1 MSYDKNS
8 KSGASTLTLTEDHI
22 QSVLLVRRA
31 RADLLG
37 ADIFSDPAWDILLE
51 LYGAR
56 LGERSVSS
64 VDLARA
70 IGTPVSTTIRWI
82 ASLNSHGL
90 TEFVPEP
97 TESSRLSVRLT
108 QTGAARME
116 QLASKWASAFVTI

>member
-8 KSGASTLTLTEDHI
+8 ESGASTLTLTEDHI

-56 LGERSVSS
+56 LGERRVSS
-64 VDLARA
+64 LDLARA

-90 TEFVPEP
+90 TEFVPGP

-116 QLASKWASAFVTI
+116 QLATKWASAFVTI